1 MGITIHRYNHLVS
14 GARLAATSELRRDRE
29 KLCHAILP
37 VYDVLSCRVLS
48 TLTSFAEFGRSM
60 HWNGAFASMLF
71 LNNWE
76 YTRNVSFAKQY
87 TYPLVSGLVSWWS
100 CFLQRSTSANGS
112 MLLNDWN
119 PIDPDESAENQP
131 VHNPMTGLAF
141 AKRLASFKITLS
153 KALFPDQPAPPDAL
167 EIMQHLAPFP
177 LAPDAPTPVW
187 SSWRNHSS
195 GCCTP
200 LYPIFPTELLS
211 QASDEATLEMARR
224 SVKRYTG
231 LTTTDLASR
240 RPVEAFPAAVRA
252 GHSTSSGWQAREVL
266 EGLEK
271 MLALLKCCDSQM
283 LPVASGGGV
292 ENIGTTRAVNEMLLV
307 APDGLFIEVF
317 PFFPV
322 DEPASF
328 TTLRS
333 KGGWLVSASQSAS
346 GLVSGVQIEATVAD
360 TCRFVDPWAS
370 TNNSGSTDS
379 SEPTVTCTPGPTAPS
394 VTRTSVGRRHGLLTW
409 RMDAG
414 QRCNVTSSIETQ
426 SL

>member
-1 MGITIHRYNHLVS
+1 
-14 GARLAATSELRRDRE
+14 
-29 KLCHAILP
+29 
-37 VYDVLSCRVLS
+37 
-48 TLTSFAEFGRSM
+48 M

-87 TYPLVSGLVSWWS
+87 TWPLVSGLVSWWS

-112 MLLNDWN
+112 LLLNDWN
-119 PIDPDESAENQP
+119 AIDPDESGENQE

-141 AKRLASFKITLS
+141 AKRLADFKITLS
-153 KALFPDQPAPPDAL
+153 EALFPGQPAPPDAL
-167 EIMQHLAPFP
+167 EIVQHLAPFP
-177 LAPDAPTPVW
+177 LAPDTPADKPVW

-211 QASDEATLEMARR
+211 QASDEAALETARR
-224 SVKRYTG
+224 SVKQYTG
-231 LTTTDLASR
+231 PTTTALASR

-252 GHSTSSGWQAREVL
+252 GHSVSSGWQPREVL

-271 MLALLKCCDSQM
+271 MLVLLKCCDSQM

-292 ENIGTTRAVNEMLLV
+292 ENVGATRAVNEMLLV
-307 APDGLFIEVF
+307 APDGLFIEIF
-317 PFFPV
+317 PFFPA

-346 GLVSGVQIEATVAD
+346 GLVSDVRIEATVTE
-360 TCRFVDPWAS
+360 TCRFVDPWA
-370 TNNSGSTDS
+370 TNNGSDS
-379 SEPTVTCTPGPTAPS
+379 SEPMVTCAPSPTAPP

-409 RMDAG
+409 RMNAG
-414 QRCNVTSSIETQ
+414 QRCNVTGSWKTDDVGLRDVGRQQNHGRHIRYAQ
-426 SL
+426 V